1 MANNLS
7 QIIKEQVNRTLNEK
21 KEYMKARAIVESY
34 VREALLNKI
43 VSERKIHEKKTHKSS
58 KSTQVRQA
66 LNDPA
71 INKSG
76 LARKI
81 EGLSG
86 NDDTRRSEISK
97 IARGDWTPDVSIQN
111 DILHTISSNL

>member
-1 MANNLS
+1 MSNKLKN
-7 QIIKEQVNRTLNEK
+7 IINEEIKRSIDRK
-21 KEYMKARAIVESY
+21 KRYEKARALVESY
-34 VREALLNKI
+34 VRESLLNKI
-43 VSERKIHEKKTHKSS
+43 ISEKRDKSS
-58 KSTQVRQA
+58 QVRKM

-81 EGLSG
+81 NGLSD

-97 IARGDWTPDVSIQN
+97 IARGEWNPNTDIQN
-111 DILHTISSNL
+111 DILHKIATSTE

>member
-1 MANNLS
+1 MNNNLKQLIS
-7 QIIKEQVNRTLNEK
+7 EQFKRTIAERK
-21 KEYMKARAIVESY
+21 RYMKTRAIVENM
-34 VREALLNKI
+34 VREELLKRINEDATK
-43 VSERKIHEKKTHKSS
+43 S

-81 EGLSG
+81 DGLSG

-97 IARGDWTPDVSIQN
+97 IARGEWTPDTSIQN
-111 DILHTISSNL
+111 DILHTIASDTE

>member
-1 MANNLS
+1 MVYTMDNNLKKM
-7 QIIKEQVNRTLNEK
+7 INEQFSRTLNERK
-21 KEYMKARAIVESY
+21 RYMKTRAVVEQM
-34 VREALLNKI
+34 VRESLLRRLSEEKNKATQL
-43 VSERKIHEKKTHKSS
+43 RK
-58 KSTQVRQA
+58 A

-81 EGLSG
+81 DGLSG

-97 IARGDWTPDVSIQN
+97 IARGEWTPDTAIQN
-111 DILHTISSNL
+111 DILHTIASDTE

>member
-1 MANNLS
+1 MDNKLKRMINEEFTR
-7 QIIKEQVNRTLNEK
+7 ILNEK
-21 KEYMKARAIVESY
+21 REYEMTRAIVENM
-34 VREALLNKI
+34 VRESLLDKI
-43 VSERKIHEKKTHKSS
+43 IAESQKS
-58 KSTQVRQA
+58 KPTQLRQA

-81 EGLSG
+81 DGLSG

-97 IARGDWTPDVSIQN
+97 IARGEWIPDTSIQN
-111 DILHTISSNL
+111 DILHTIASDTE